1 MWLFSVLLLLLTGT
15 MFVTSPAAL
24 IARLTPMENDAQLW
38 VATAYL
44 LKQGQTWFSSLVT
57 ALPATFMSVISL
69 TYILMASEGYG
80 LVLNRRLS
88 RRRRLRRLLR
98 RVPLYQGEE
107 GRDFAIN
114 RLHFGIKKAAAAL
127 PVPFPAT
134 QQEKGGSPW
143 ENISESYL
151 ACSWP
156 PR

>member
-44 LKQGQTWFSSLVT
+44 LKQGLTWFSSLVT

-80 LVLNRRLS
+80 LSLTVAYPVGVIFAAFFGAYLYIRVNKAGI
-88 RRRRLRRLLR
+88 LL
-98 RVPLYQGEE
+98 
-107 GRDFAIN
+107 
-114 RLHFGIKKAAAAL
+114 
-127 PVPFPAT
+127 
-134 QQEKGGSPW
+134 
-143 ENISESYL
+143 
-151 ACSWP
+151 
-156 PR
+156 